1 VLERVLVVDF
11 GLLGPLTVSDG
22 ARPVVVSA
30 PRQRVLL
37 AALLLDAG
45 RVVSVD
51 TLTEVLWD
59 GEPPA
64 GARGAMHS
72 AIQRLRSALGSA
84 GAGLIGTAPPGY
96 VLRLGDA
103 GFDVR
108 EFGVLSA
115 RGRAA
120 ARTGAWT
127 QAAGLLREALG
138 LWRGEAL
145 ADVPSPL
152 LRQREVPG
160 LEDARLQVLGARI
173 DADLAL
179 GRHGEV
185 VAELRQL
192 VAAHPLWEHFA
203 AQLMLGLHRSGRQ
216 GDALAAY
223 QDVRR
228 VLAAELGVDPGPEL
242 RRLQQQI
249 LAADPALILTGNGA
263 AATGAA
269 AIPGPA
275 TVPGPTAT
283 PGPTAAPRPAGQ
295 PGLPA
300 SGLPGPAASG
310 APDSPAPGPPGS
322 AARPADEPA
331 DAEAARAGVVPRQL
345 PVAARHFAGRAGA
358 LTVLAGLAAEAGGA
372 DGAGRAMVI
381 SVIEGTAGIGKTALA
396 VHFAHQVAGDF
407 PDGQLYVNLRGFD
420 PAGPPMTPGE
430 AVRIFLD
437 ALGVRAGQLPASLD
451 AQVGLYRS
459 LLAGRRMLVLLDN
472 ARDAGQVRPLLPASP
487 GCLVLVTSRSQLTGL
502 AAAEGAMPLALD
514 LLTGEEAKELLAAR
528 LGGDRLAADPA
539 AAQELTGLCARLP
552 LALAIAAARAATQPA
567 LALADLAAELR
578 DAGGRL
584 DALDAGDAAASVRAV
599 FSWSYQQLDAASAR
613 MFRLLGLHPGPA
625 IGTPAAASL
634 AGLPL
639 RPARTVLTEL
649 TRAHLLAEPA
659 PGRFAFH
666 DLLRAYAA
674 ERAQAGEGGTERHA
688 AVHRMLD
695 HYLHT
700 ACPAALLIHPTS
712 QTMTLPP
719 LQPGVE
725 PQHLADIGQA
735 QAWFESE
742 RQVLMAA
749 ATQALEEGFYT
760 HAWQIA
766 WALGRFLDLLGHWD
780 DWVAA
785 EHIALTATERLGDRA
800 AQAFAHWQFGY
811 ARARLGDYK
820 DAHAHLE
827 RALSIYTELRDGT
840 GAAEAHIT
848 LGVMLEE
855 QGRDADALGHTRQAL
870 ELFNAAGDRAG
881 QALALNGIGWL
892 HIKLGDY
899 RQARTSCGQALE
911 LFQERGYPRL
921 EADIWDSL
929 GLAHHHLGDHAE
941 AAACYQRA
949 LGLYREIGDRW
960 AQAETLGHIG
970 DTRLAAGQ
978 PDEARAAWEE
988 ALAIL
993 DDLHHPDAGRVRTK
1007 LAGLGAAPRT

>member
-1 VLERVLVVDF
+1 
-11 GLLGPLTVSDG
+11 
-22 ARPVVVSA
+22 
-30 PRQRVLL
+30 
-37 AALLLDAG
+37 
-45 RVVSVD
+45 
-51 TLTEVLWD
+51 
-59 GEPPA
+59 
-64 GARGAMHS
+64 
-72 AIQRLRSALGSA
+72 
-84 GAGLIGTAPPGY
+84 
-96 VLRLGDA
+96 
-103 GFDVR
+103 VR
-108 EFGVLSA
+108 EFEVLAA

-120 ARTGAWT
+120 AQAGAWA
-127 QAAGLLREALG
+127 QAAGLLREALA

-145 ADVPSPL
+145 ADVPSQL
-152 LRQREVPG
+152 LRQREVPP
-160 LEDARLQVLGARI
+160 LEDLRLQVLGARI

-192 VAAHPLWEHFA
+192 VTAYPLWEHFH
-203 AQLMLGLHRSGRQ
+203 AQLMLGLYRSGRQ

-223 QDVRR
+223 HDVRR
-228 VLAAELGVDPGPEL
+228 VLAGELGVDPGPEL
-242 RRLQQQI
+242 QRLQRQI
-249 LAADPALILTGNGA
+249 LAADPGPTAPAMPGLADGPGLA
-263 AATGAA
+263 AAGEPGLAA
-269 AIPGPA
+269 AGPPGPPA
-275 TVPGPTAT
+275 PAT
-283 PGPTAAPRPAGQ
+283 PGPPPPGTAGPPARV
-295 PGLPA
+295 A
-300 SGLPGPAASG
+300 
-310 APDSPAPGPPGS
+310 DAPG
-322 AARPADEPA
+322 AEPA
-331 DAEAARAGVVPRQL
+331 QAPVVPRQL
-345 PVAARHFAGRAGA
+345 PVATRHFAGRASA

-372 DGAGRAMVI
+372 DGASRAMVI
-381 SVIEGTAGIGKTALA
+381 SLIEGSAGIGKTALA

-430 AVRIFLD
+430 AIRIFLD
-437 ALGVRAGQLPASLD
+437 ALGVRAAQLPASLE
-451 AQVGLYRS
+451 AQAGLYRS
-459 LLAGRRMLVLLDN
+459 LLAGKRMLVLLDN

-502 AAAEGAMPLALD
+502 AAAEGASPLALD
-514 LLTGEEAKELLAAR
+514 LLTGDEARELLAAR
-528 LGGDRLAADPA
+528 LGPGRLAAEPA
-539 AAQELTGLCARLP
+539 ATDELIGLCARLP
-552 LALAIAAARAATQPA
+552 LALAIAAARGGTQPA
-567 LALADLAAELR
+567 LPLAALAAELR

-599 FSWSYQQLDAASAR
+599 FSWSYQQLDATAAR

-625 IGTPAAASL
+625 IGAPAAASL

-639 RPARTVLTEL
+639 RAAPAVLAGL
-649 TRAHLLAEPA
+649 TRAHLLAEQA

-674 ERAQAGEGGTERHA
+674 EQAQAHDGEAERHA
-688 AVHRMLD
+688 AIHRMLD

-700 ACPAALLIHPTS
+700 ACPAAMLIHPTS
-712 QTMTLPP
+712 KTITLPP

-725 PQHLADIGQA
+725 PQHLADMRQA
-735 QAWFESE
+735 QAWFEAE
-742 RQVLMAA
+742 RQVLMGA
-749 ATQALEEGFYT
+749 ATQALETGFHT

-785 EHIALTATERLGDRA
+785 EQIALTATQRLGDRA

-811 ARARLGDYK
+811 ARARLGNHE

-827 RALSIYTELRDGT
+827 RALAIYSELGDRA
-840 GAAEAHIT
+840 GAADAHIS
-848 LGVMLEE
+848 LGVTLEE
-855 QGRDADALGHTRQAL
+855 QGRDADALSHTRQAL
-870 ELFNAAGDRAG
+870 ELFTAAGDRAG

-899 RQARTSCGQALE
+899 RHALTSCGQALE
-911 LFQERGYPRL
+911 LFQELGYSRL

-929 GLAHHHLGDHAE
+929 GYAHHHLGDHAE
-941 AAACYQRA
+941 SAACYGRA

-993 DDLHHPDAGRVRTK
+993 DGLRHPDADQVRAK
-1007 LAGLGAAPRT
+1007 LAGLGVGGST

>member
-1 VLERVLVVDF
+1 MDF

-22 ARPVVVSA
+22 ARPVAVSA

-37 AALLLDAG
+37 ATLLLSAG

-51 TLTEVLWD
+51 TLAEVLWD
-59 GEPPA
+59 GEPPT

-72 AIQRLRSALGSA
+72 AIQRLRSALGPA
-84 GAGLIGTAPPGY
+84 GAGLIGTRPPGY
-96 VLRLGDA
+96 VLQLGDS

-108 EFGVLSA
+108 EFEVLAA

-120 ARTGAWT
+120 AQAGAWA

-145 ADVPSPL
+145 ADVPSQL
-152 LRQREVPG
+152 LRQREAPP
-160 LEDARLQVLGARI
+160 LEDLRLQVLAARI

-179 GRHGEV
+179 GRHDEV

-192 VAAHPLWEHFA
+192 VAAHPLWEHFH
-203 AQLMLGLHRSGRQ
+203 AQLMLGLYRSGRQ

-228 VLAAELGVDPGPEL
+228 VLAGELGVDPGPEL
-242 RRLQQQI
+242 RLLQQQI
-249 LAADPALILTGNGA
+249 LAADPALVLTGNGA
-263 AATGAA
+263 AAPGPPAPGVPGLPA
-269 AIPGPA
+269 PGVPGPA
-275 TVPGPTAT
+275 TPGVPGRSAPGAPSLPAAGAPRTAGAADGPGPTGPADR
-283 PGPTAAPRPAGQ
+283 PGPDGATAMRAP
-295 PGLPA
+295 
-300 SGLPGPAASG
+300 
-310 APDSPAPGPPGS
+310 
-322 AARPADEPA
+322 
-331 DAEAARAGVVPRQL
+331 VPRQL

-358 LTVLAGLAAEAGGA
+358 LTALAGLAAEAGGA
-372 DGAGRAMVI
+372 DGASRAMVI

-430 AVRIFLD
+430 AIRIFLD
-437 ALGVRAGQLPASLD
+437 ALGVRAAQLPASLE
-451 AQVGLYRS
+451 AQAGLYRS

-514 LLTGEEAKELLAAR
+514 LVTGDEAHELLAAR
-528 LGGDRLAADPA
+528 LGGDRLAAEPA
-539 AAQELTGLCARLP
+539 AAQELIGLCARLP

-567 LALADLAAELR
+567 LPLAALAAELR

-584 DALDAGDAAASVRAV
+584 DALDVGDAAASVRAV
-599 FSWSYQQLDAASAR
+599 FSWSYQQLDAAAAR

-625 IGTPAAASL
+625 VGAPAAASL
-634 AGLPL
+634 AGLPP
-639 RPARTVLTEL
+639 RQARAVLAGL
-649 TRAHLLAEPA
+649 ARAHLLAEQA

-674 ERAQAGEGGTERHA
+674 ERAQADEDDAERHA
-688 AVHRMLD
+688 AIHRMLD

-700 ACPAALLIHPTS
+700 AHPAALLIHPTS
-712 QTMTLPP
+712 RTITPPP

-725 PQHLADIGQA
+725 PQCLADIGQA
-735 QAWFESE
+735 QAWFEAE
-742 RQVLMAA
+742 RQALMGA
-749 ATQALEEGFYT
+749 ATQALEAAFYT

-780 DWVAA
+780 DWIAA
-785 EHIALTATERLGDRA
+785 EQIVLAATERLGDRA

-811 ARARLGDYK
+811 ARARLGDHG
-820 DAHAHLE
+820 DAHAHLGQ
-827 RALSIYTELRDGT
+827 ALSIYTELGDRA
-840 GAAEAHIT
+840 GAADAHT
-848 LGVMLEE
+848 ALGVTLEE

-870 ELFNAAGDRAG
+870 ELFTAAGDRAG

-899 RQARTSCGQALE
+899 RQALTSCGQALE
-911 LFQERGYPRL
+911 LFQELGYPRL

-929 GLAHHHLGDHAE
+929 GYAHHHLGDHAE
-941 AAACYQRA
+941 SAACYQRA
-949 LGLYREIGDRW
+949 LALYREIGDRY
-960 AQAETLGHIG
+960 ALAGTLDHFG
-970 DTRLAAGQ
+970 DTRRAAGR
-978 PDEARAAWEE
+978 PDEASAAWEE

-993 DDLHHPDAGRVRTK
+993 DDLRHPDAGQVRAK
-1007 LAGLGAAPRT
+1007 LAGLGTAPGS